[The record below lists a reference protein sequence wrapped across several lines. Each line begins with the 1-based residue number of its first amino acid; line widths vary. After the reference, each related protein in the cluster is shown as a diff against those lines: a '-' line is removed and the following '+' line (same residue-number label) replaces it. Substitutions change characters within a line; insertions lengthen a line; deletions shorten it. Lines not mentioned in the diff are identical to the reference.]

1 MKFVVDILTFRDSSP
16 RVIIVE
22 EPEKFTSQV
31 NTRETDHCLAKL
43 CATLCHVISCCAAH
57 SDQLTY
63 LLVSCNNTIDKLPPV
78 VCSMFDT
85 LWTYNSENQTLTR
98 VLPQNSLP
106 SVQLV
111 LNYRNDGAFVLRE
124 VKELFS

>member
-1 MKFVVDILTFRDSSP
+1 MKFIVDILTFRDSSP

-22 EPEKFTSQV
+22 EPEKFTSEV
-31 NTRETDHCLAKL
+31 NAREMDHSLARL

-63 LLVSCNNTIDKLPPV
+63 LLVSCNNTLDKLSPV

-85 LWTYNSENQTLTR
+85 LWTYQSDNQTLMR
-98 VLPQNSLP
+98 VLPLDSSP

-111 LNYRNDGAFVLRE
+111 LSYRNDGAFVLRE
-124 VKELFS
+124 VKELFC